1 MHKKLSLLLLR
12 AIMKRF
18 IKYFFILFTTL
29 LVGSTVFA
37 NSFKVDTPFGNIKA
51 LNNGTESF
59 SGLDSDLNTHFK
71 HYFSALEDNY
81 DRIELPETE
90 NDTEDFNTSQPFQN
104 FINYSNFF
112 SGFLPGKYTSLKEKG
127 LESCRYTSY
136 LSTIESFHVI
146 FCVFRI

>member
-1 MHKKLSLLLLR
+1 
-12 AIMKRF
+12 MKRF

-29 LVGSTVFA
+29 LIGNTVFA
-37 NSFKVDTPFGNIKA
+37 NSFKDDVPFGNIKA
-51 LNNGTESF
+51 LNNETESF

-71 HYFSALEDNY
+71 HYFSALEDNQ

-90 NDTEDFNTSQPFQN
+90 NDTEDSNTSLPFHN
-104 FINYSNFF
+104 FNDYSNFF
-112 SGFLPGKYTSLKEKG
+112 SGILSGSYITFKEKG
-127 LESCRYTSY
+127 LDSCKYTSY